1 MVLAVADLTLLAVAS
16 VLLTVGDLL
25 RGIAHLLVTVA
36 CLLLADLLAVA
47 NLLLSVDTM

>member
-1 MVLAVADLTLLAVAS
+1 MALTMSDLTLLTVAS

-25 RGIAHLLVTVA
+25 RAIARLLVTVA

>member
-1 MVLAVADLTLLAVAS
+1 MALTMSDLTLLTVAG

-25 RGIAHLLVTVA
+25 RAIARLLVTVA

-47 NLLLSVDTM
+47 NLLLSIDTM